1 METIQESLEGLGDF
15 AIYFGLSLA
24 FLIIFK
30 FVYSAITPHNEFKLI
45 KDDKSTAAACA
56 FVGAIVGFCLA
67 LAGAASNS
75 VDFID
80 FGIWGL
86 VALIAQL
93 IAFLIV
99 RAIMPKISARIS
111 DGEVSAGV
119 MLGGI
124 SVSVGILNAAC
135 MTY

>member
-1 METIQESLEGLGDF
+1 MEAIQESLMGIGDF

-24 FLIIFK
+24 LLIIFK
-30 FVYSAITPHNEFKLI
+30 FVYSAITPHNEIQLI
-45 KDDKSTAAACA
+45 KEKKSTAAACA

-67 LAGAASNS
+67 VAGAASNS

-86 VALIAQL
+86 IALIAQV

-99 RAIMPKISARIS
+99 RAMMPKISGRIN
-111 DGEVSAGV
+111 DGEVSAGI

-124 SVSVGILNAAC
+124 SIAVGILNAAC